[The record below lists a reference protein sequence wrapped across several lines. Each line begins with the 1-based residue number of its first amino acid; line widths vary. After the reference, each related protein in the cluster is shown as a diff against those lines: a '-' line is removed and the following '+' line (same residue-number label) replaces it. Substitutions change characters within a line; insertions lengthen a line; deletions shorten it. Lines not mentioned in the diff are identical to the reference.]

1 MNFAWVMLNAKT
13 VLSYICRVALL
24 LAPFPSPVCET
35 GIVDVLPARS
45 NRGQAMP
52 KRVILCV
59 PCGLLVLGLTALSPP
74 RADRGDVCL

>member
-1 MNFAWVMLNAKT
+1 MLRA
-13 VLSYICRVALL
+13 LLL
-24 LAPFPSPVCET
+24 LAPFPSPPVCET
-35 GIVDVLPARS
+35 GIVDVLPGHS